1 PNNPNREIDNV
12 QTAARSLGQQ
22 ILVLNA
28 NSDREFDA
36 AFAAIAQ
43 QQVAALL
50 VASDPLFFDRR
61 DQLVALAARH
71 TRRREFITLLG
82 GAAASWPLAASAQQ
96 PAMPV
101 IGVLSTRTA
110 GADPRVVT
118 AFHGGLKEAGFI
130 EGQNLRIEY
139 RFAANQY
146 DRLPMLAADLVRQG
160 VALIT
165 TMGTP

>member
-1 PNNPNREIDNV
+1 MTPNRRV
-12 QTAARSLGQQ
+12 TWQTNIG
-22 ILVLNA
+22 
-28 NSDREFDA
+28 
-36 AFAAIAQ
+36 
-43 QQVAALL
+43 
-50 VASDPLFFDRR
+50 RR
-61 DQLVALAARH
+61 KFLA
-71 TRRREFITLLG
+71 TLG
-82 GAAASWPLAASAQQ
+82 GAAAAWPLAVRAQQ

-165 TMGTP
+165 TMGTPAAPAAKAANATIPIVFGIGDDPVQLGLVASLNRPGGNLTGITVLSGK

>member
-1 PNNPNREIDNV
+1 
-12 QTAARSLGQQ
+12 
-22 ILVLNA
+22 
-28 NSDREFDA
+28 
-36 AFAAIAQ
+36 
-43 QQVAALL
+43 
-50 VASDPLFFDRR
+50 
-61 DQLVALAARH
+61 
-71 TRRREFITLLG
+71 
-82 GAAASWPLAASAQQ
+82 
-96 PAMPV
+96 MPV

-110 GADPRVVT
+110 GADPRVLT

-165 TMGTP
+165 TMGTPAAPAAKAATATIPIVFGTGDDPVQLGLVARLNRPGGNLTGSAIRHGKWTTFYDGRGRYTGSSINTSPRR